1 MSSFEHDGDRPF
13 FSKKTRI
20 LEPDDD
26 MWSCPCNNKDDWVAK
41 EIRRIFGFSDKSNY
55 EED

>member
-26 MWSCPCNNKDDWVAK
+26 MWSCSCNNKDDWVAK